1 MCRKSLVQFWG
12 TYNLGDGLLTRK
24 LVMGLFHLSDRGG
37 CRAQSVYCSTTVQQG
52 QGVKFVT
59 PVKLYEPLDGGRADC
74 EARPLAEQSFR
85 SQYNQKESATCL
97 VAQPHAID
105 QTLTSLPAKPRGHR
119 IL

>member
-1 MCRKSLVQFWG
+1 MCRQPLVQFWG
-12 TYNLGDGLLTRK
+12 AYNLGDGLLTSK
-24 LVMGLFHLSDRGG
+24 LAMGLFRLSDRGG

-59 PVKLYEPLDGGRADC
+59 PVKLYELLDGGRADC
-74 EARPLAEQSFR
+74 EARPLAETVVS
-85 SQYNQKESATCL
+85 STINQEESATCL

-119 IL
+119 I